1 MNYSIYLRT
10 DGSQG
15 IYLLEL
21 GKSFILDKNNSDYQ
35 QFKLD
40 IANGVELLDANAN
53 PVTGDALTTFIGTLP

>member
-35 QFKLD
+35 QFKQD
-40 IANGVELLDANAN
+40 IQNGVVLNDAEGV
-53 PVTGDALTTFIGTLP
+53 PVTGDALATFIGTLP